1 MAEKPVVMIS
11 STARD
16 LPEYREQAM
25 KACVRAGA
33 HPDMMED
40 LPAEDS
46 TAIDTSLRMVDECD
60 VYLGI
65 FAHRYGHIP
74 EGHEKSITQMEY
86 ERAVETGKPRL
97 IFLIHDEAPI
107 QIKDI
112 DKGVKAEKLDALKA
126 HLAENRVAGFF
137 KNPDDLRAQVL
148 HSLQSHLKKNAPVTA
163 PLVDKDPYSKARN
176 EYLTALK
183 TECEVLPLATLGG
196 KAGTGKN
203 ITLNEVYISLGTKTP
218 EKESRKA
225 NPEEEEKYLTALE
238 ASNQSR
244 LVVLVGGP
252 GSGKSTFVK
261 ELTAS
266 IAGKRLEEPAGSLP
280 VFITLR
286 DLAPRLGAIK
296 EELAGLQEDK
306 RRRKL
311 AQVVLDQAIADL
323 ETLNAL
329 EAGELVK
336 EAFIAGKV
344 HLVLDGLDEVPFDL
358 REEVRDAVH
367 AVTICHPLE
376 KVIVTCRIRS
386 YEGSAVLNGFE
397 RHELAPFNEE
407 QINGFIEGWYKAA
420 LAHQSINAGELEER
434 TEDLKEAALEPRLR
448 KLAENPMLMTTMAL
462 VHQEK
467 TELPRELVKLYNEA
481 VDVLLRKWQQYRRVI
496 PKDLQELF
504 KDEEKVRVIMERL
517 AFEGHSK
524 KSQDEAADL
533 PRGDALTLL
542 EDDEYLGNIEF
553 AGRFL
558 DFVDE
563 RSGLLVGRGGAPGKP
578 ATYSFPSP
586 HVPGVPG
593 RLLPG

>member
-1 MAEKPVVMIS
+1 M
-11 STARD
+11 
-16 LPEYREQAM
+16 
-25 KACVRAGA
+25 
-33 HPDMMED
+33 
-40 LPAEDS
+40 
-46 TAIDTSLRMVDECD
+46 
-60 VYLGI
+60 
-65 FAHRYGHIP
+65 
-74 EGHEKSITQMEY
+74 
-86 ERAVETGKPRL
+86 
-97 IFLIHDEAPI
+97 
-107 QIKDI
+107 
-112 DKGVKAEKLDALKA
+112 
-126 HLAENRVAGFF
+126 
-137 KNPDDLRAQVL
+137 
-148 HSLQSHLKKNAPVTA
+148 
-163 PLVDKDPYSKARN
+163 
-176 EYLTALK
+176 
-183 TECEVLPLATLGG
+183 
-196 KAGTGKN
+196 
-203 ITLNEVYISLGTKTP
+203 
-218 EKESRKA
+218 
-225 NPEEEEKYLTALE
+225 
-238 ASNQSR
+238 
-244 LVVLVGGP
+244 LVGGP

-261 ELTAS
+261 ELTANL
-266 IAGKRLEEPAGSLP
+266 AGKRLEEPTGSVP

-311 AQVVLDQAIADL
+311 AQVVIDQAIADL

-434 TEDLKEAALEPRLR
+434 TQDLKEAALEPRLR

-481 VDVLLRKWQQYRRVI
+481 VDILLRKWQQYRRVI
-496 PKDLQELF
+496 PEDLQELF

-533 PRGDALTLL
+533 PRGEALTLL
-542 EDDEYLGNIEF
+542 EDDEYLGSIEF

-578 ATYSFPSP
+578 ATYSFPHRTFQEYLAGCYLVNQRSAVRLIKP
-586 HVPGVPG
+586 LAEEGAYWSVAVQMGAQELVHNRRNVHQLLDNAKQMKPAGTDDVQSAREALWSAQMALVAGSDAVKRDSETGEPFLAQSRTHMIKVLGSKLPAVERAEAGQALG
-593 RLLPG
+593 RLGDPREAVLTIEAMAFCYVPKGPFVMGSTEEDDC